1 MKFIADFHIHSH
13 YSIATSKNLIPE
25 YLDLWA
31 GLKGIKVVGTGD
43 FTHPGWVKELKEKLE
58 PAEPGLFRLKDKYKQ
73 NTDFQTLTSSDNEAR
88 FLLTS
93 EISNIYKKDGKVRKV
108 HNLIFAPDFKTVE
121 KIQQKLI
128 KIGGN
133 ITSDGRPI
141 LGLDSRDLLEIV
153 ISCSEKSFFVP
164 AHIWTPW
171 FSALG
176 SKSGFDSIEECY
188 GDLSEHIFAVETGL
202 STDPPMHWI
211 CSFLDKYR
219 LLSNSDA
226 HSPEKLGRNANL
238 FNTEISYNAIIDA
251 VKTGKPEHFLG
262 TIDLFP
268 QEGKYHYDGHRK
280 CNMCWSPLE
289 TLKHNEI
296 CPVCGK
302 KITVGVM
309 NRIAQLADRYD
320 PLQREKR
327 LPFHSIIPLK
337 EIISEILEVGP
348 GSQRVAHAYNTL
360 LQKAGTELDLLL
372 NLPVKEVER
381 ASNSLLA
388 EAIRR
393 MRNRQV
399 YVKEGFDGEF
409 GKVKVFQE
417 GEKESFGSQDLLF
430 KHMIQ
435 VKPLR
440 PRKLINFDLK
450 EYARLRKTLNQQS
463 SEKAESKPET
473 WGLNREQQKAAEHF
487 SGPALIIAGP
497 GTGKTR
503 TLTYRIA
510 NLVQHKNIDS
520 EHVLAVTFT
529 NKAANEMK
537 ERLYSLLDKEAAKLQ
552 VCTFH
557 ALGYSIL
564 KEQHAKIGRD
574 KQFSILDEDDKK
586 LILQKIGCKKKQ
598 VGKVSE
604 AITNAKQNLKSV
616 EEIEDKDLSGIFL
629 KYKTILHE
637 QNSFDLDDLIY
648 CSVRLF
654 MNFPEVLSQYRE
666 KYQWCMVDEYQDI
679 NFAQYQMIRSLM
691 PEYNSNLCVIGD
703 PNQAIYGFR
712 GADVRF
718 IRRFLEDYPG
728 AAAYRL
734 KKTYRCSDYI
744 LKASSEV
751 IQSKEFVQGLQKGVK
766 IKIVENSSEKS
777 EAEFVARTIENMIG
791 GLRFFSID
799 SKIAD
804 GIEDS
809 EIKSL
814 SDFVVLCRINRQ
826 IKDLEKAFNDHS
838 IPYQTIGDTPFF
850 REEPVK
856 SIIDMLKLVI
866 NPENSLL
873 KDKLTEKKII
883 SYKELEKLNDLN
895 MNTSVRTILVAIIN
909 TYFSKKKL
917 ENETQFKNLLDL
929 ADDFG
934 NDAEKFLQFAV
945 LGTGVDTYKPN
956 MENVTLMTL
965 HSAKGL
971 EFKCVFIVGCEDGL
985 LPYSLFKNQKS
996 DPEEERRLLYVG
1008 MTRAERFLFLSH
1020 TKKRFILG
1028 REYHLKRSPF
1038 LSNIEKGLIELSK
1051 TEHKKKE
1058 NKDDLQ
1064 MSLFFHNLQ

>member
-1 MKFIADFHIHSH
+1 MKFIADLHIHSH

-25 YLDLWA
+25 YLHLWA

-58 PAEPGLFRLKDKYKQ
+58 PAEPGLFRLKDEYKK
-73 NTDFQTLTSSDNEAR
+73 NADIQTLTSSDNEVR

-93 EISNIYKKDGKVRKV
+93 EISSIYKKDGKVRKV

-121 KIQQKLI
+121 KIQQKLV

-153 ISCSEKSFFVP
+153 LSCSDKSFFVP

-188 GDLSEHIFAVETGL
+188 DDLSDHIFAVETGL

-226 HSPEKLGRNANL
+226 HSPEKLGRNANI

-251 VKTGKPEHFLG
+251 IKTGNPEHFIG
-262 TIDLFP
+262 TINLFP

-327 LPFHSIIPLK
+327 LPFYSIIPLK

-348 GSQRVAHAYNTL
+348 SSKRVAYAYNTL
-360 LQKAGTELDLLL
+360 LQKTGSELDLLL
-372 NLPVKEVER
+372 NLSVGEIEK
-381 ASNSLLA
+381 ASNNLLS

-435 VKPLR
+435 AKPLR

-450 EYARLRKTLNQQS
+450 EYARLKETLVQQS
-463 SEKAESKPET
+463 PASVENKPET
-473 WGLNREQQKAAEHF
+473 WELNPEQQRASEHF

-497 GTGKTR
+497 GTGKTQ

-510 NLVQHKNIDS
+510 NLVQHKNINP

-537 ERLYSLLDKEAAKLQ
+537 KRLYSLLDKETDKLK

-564 KEQHAKIGRD
+564 KEQHAKIGWN

-586 LILQKIGCKKKQ
+586 LVLQKIGCEKKQ
-598 VGKVSE
+598 IGNISE
-604 AITNAKQNLKSV
+604 VITNAKQNLKSV
-616 EEIEDKDLSGIFL
+616 EEIEDKDSRDIFL

-648 CSVRLF
+648 CPVKLF
-654 MNFPEVLSQYRE
+654 VDFPEVLSQYRK

-691 PEYNSNLCVIGD
+691 PKVNSNLCVIGD

-712 GADVRF
+712 GADVKF
-718 IRRFLEDYPG
+718 IRKLLKDYPE
-728 AAAYRL
+728 AAVYRL

-744 LKASSEV
+744 LKASNEV
-751 IQSKEFVQGLQKGVK
+751 IDSKEFGQGLCETTQKGVK

-777 EAEFVARTIENMIG
+777 EAEFVARTIEKMIG

-799 SKIAD
+799 SRIAD

-809 EIKSL
+809 KIKSL

-850 REEPVK
+850 KKEPVK
-856 SIIDMLKLVI
+856 SIIDMLKLAI
-866 NPENSLL
+866 NPENNLL
-873 KDKLTEKKII
+873 KDKLVAKKII
-883 SYKELEKLNDLN
+883 FYKELEKLNGLN
-895 MNTSVRTILVAIIN
+895 INKSVKDVLITIIN

-934 NDAEKFLQFAV
+934 NDLEKFLQFAV

-956 MENVTLMTL
+956 VENVTLMTL

-1008 MTRAERFLFLSH
+1008 MTRTKRFLFLSH
-1020 TKKRFILG
+1020 AKKRFILG

-1038 LSNIEKGLIELSK
+1038 LSNIEKELIELSK
-1051 TEHKKKE
+1051 TDHKKKE
-1058 NKDDLQ
+1058 DKENLQ
-1064 MSLFFHNLQ
+1064 MTLF